1 MADTIMSK
9 YISPLGSDFKEIF
22 SLLLINKSSKLT
34 EPLNVPNAQWPVHS
48 KL

>member
-22 SLLLINKSSKLT
+22 SLALALNK
-34 EPLNVPNAQWPVHS
+34 QIQ
-48 KL
+48 

>member
-22 SLLLINKSSKLT
+22 SLAFNKQIQQV
-34 EPLNVPNAQWPVHS
+34 N
-48 KL
+48 